1 MKQVRI
7 RKQKFISKYES
18 IDFLM
23 QTPKLVSSDFLKEH
37 LSREVLIE
45 IGNLCPDCLEP
56 LVNVPDGAHIC
67 KKCGAEFWNGGQI
80 EERISF
86 SEVGEEGSE
95 GRTFEGHHQP
105 VNQLTFGKNLG
116 CAEWIPTRA
125 YTRILACKD
134 PKRNFDIGLRSKQM
148 RILNMQNEHP
158 WIVRMLSV
166 GSQLCKDFQLNNGT
180 ELSISFANLL
190 GRELRRLGSWLII
203 RKDRDLNFTTYTK
216 LVFVVLLKKYQPA
229 KFQDTVRKLKID
241 GDQLWYVEKVL
252 AALSR

>member
-1 MKQVRI
+1 
-7 RKQKFISKYES
+7 
-18 IDFLM
+18 M
-23 QTPKLVSSDFLKEH
+23 QTLEKAVSITLLKKHIPEELLVDSGLCPSCFAELKET
-37 LSREVLIE
+37 V
-45 IGNLCPDCLEP
+45 
-56 LVNVPDGAHIC
+56 DGAKVCPHC
-67 KKCGAEFWNGGQI
+67 AFEFWNGGQI

-105 VNQLTFGKNLG
+105 VNQLAFGKNLG
-116 CAEWIPTRA
+116 CAEWIPVRA
-125 YTRILACKD
+125 YTRILSCKD

-166 GSQLCKDFQLNNGT
+166 GSQLCKDFQLNDGT
-180 ELSISFANLL
+180 ELSITFANLL
-190 GRELRRLGSWLII
+190 GKELRRLGSWLII

-229 KFQDTVRKLKID
+229 KFQDAVRKLKID